1 MEKGWGGL
9 RLSRWGGGGQGGE
22 HGIVGVQ
29 EVHGSSPGIAEGGA
43 VIYHKVHVGLGD
55 VDEQLIGGIN
65 VENVILLD
73 CCQEPVGEG
82 PDEMVKRRR
91 WREFVGSWRDLDG
104 ITAA

>member
-1 MEKGWGGL
+1 MG
-9 RLSRWGGGGQGGE
+9 GGGGQGGE
-22 HGIVGVQ
+22 HGVVGVH

-43 VIYHKVHVGLGD
+43 IVYHEIHVGRED
-55 VDEQLIGGIN
+55 VGAQLIGVDN
-65 VENVILLD
+65 VDNVILLD

-82 PDEMVKRRR
+82 LNEMVKRRR